1 MSQSGSQGGGGSG
14 GSSVLFLA
22 GNSGGNVGP
31 NVSGVISLLG
41 TGGVLVS
48 GNAGTNTLTISVS
61 GSGFMWSVVTT
72 DTSMSAFN
80 GYITN
85 SASPIT
91 LALPATAAVGDTYSI
106 TGLGAGGWDISQNA
120 GQNVIVG
127 GVSTTVGVGG
137 SITSTNRYDDVTI
150 VCVVA
155 NTTFKIRTSGTYTVV

>member
-1 MSQSGSQGGGGSG
+1 MSQSGSFGGGGGG

-31 NVSGVISLLG
+31 NGSGVINVIG
-41 TGGVLVS
+41 TGGALVS
-48 GNAGTNTLTISVS
+48 GNAGTSTLTISVS
-61 GSGFMWSVVTT
+61 GSGFMWSAVTVN
-72 DTSMSAFN
+72 TSMSASQ

-85 SASPIT
+85 SAGALT
-91 LALPATAAVGDTYSI
+91 MALPATAAVGDTFAI
-106 TGLGAGGWDISQNA
+106 TGLGAGGWIISQNA

-137 SITSTNRYDDVTI
+137 SISSTNQYDDVTI

-155 NTTFKIRTSGTYTVV
+155 DTTFKIRTSGTYTVV